1 MTVASKSRII
11 NYWVL
16 SKAGPPLAGVLNQSI
31 VIESREIRSR

>member
-16 SKAGPPLAGVLNQSI
+16 SNAGPPPTGVLNQSI